1 MKREKHVPGPAVRG
15 AGRLLPL
22 GLRPQQQKNGL
33 QQEKTQ
39 LTRRY
44 EILQVLYCQ
53 ARDAAREKETAE
65 AEHWSRLHAAVEQVQ
80 SSLGLTAETASEPA
94 PGQEEPADQP
104 LFLLPREPQET
115 AVPQGQEAP
124 ESTEEPPILPN
135 EPSDAPDA
143 AEEAPEADPDDTQEE
158 QAEQEPDG
166 VLPPEEEDVPQG

>member
-1 MKREKHVPGPAVRG
+1 MFKGELSINDIVDMEFKKLYAIKEARENRLIEETKRM
-15 AGRLLPL
+15 
-22 GLRPQQQKNGL
+22 
-33 QQEKTQ
+33 
-39 LTRRY
+39 
-44 EILQVLYCQ
+44 
-53 ARDAAREKETAE
+53 EKETAE